1 MDSIRPEQQLQ
12 WRIRSMKRLSTLLA
26 VVAWGLTTMTVLAT
40 PGSGGSAAILADAV
54 FDPIAT
60 SQMAGRESVIQD
72 VTIAPGGHTGWHTH
86 PGGTV
91 ILVESGT
98 FTIYNDACA
107 ATVVAAGRGIV
118 EPGGQ
123 IQLARNEGTDPL
135 VLTVVYFDVTSPDG
149 PIRTD
154 AAAPACAAGAGLP
167 TTAAGSGVTGAIV
180 DRATFAGASTITG
193 ADERRVVVQS
203 ATFAPGGHSGWH
215 SHPGAT
221 VIYVVSGTFSFYS
234 TDCVR
239 QNFAAGQGVVEPG
252 GGVQLARNE
261 GTEPLVLFVVYFD
274 VPLTPAGAFRIDQ
287 PEPATCPGLAPVAAT
302 ATPTA
307 APTTAPT
314 TAPTAA
320 APILP
325 NTSVTTTGD
334 GTIPDTAA
342 FLGVVGSLGLLG
354 ALVAY
359 RRRSVGR

>member
-60 SQMAGRESVIQD
+60 GQMAGRESVIQD
-72 VTIAPGGHTGWHTH
+72 ITIAPGGHTGWHTH

-123 IQLARNEGTDPL
+123 IQLAQNEGTDPL

-167 TTAAGSGVTGAIV
+167 TTAAGSGTTGAIV

-234 TDCVR
+234 ATDCVR

-261 GTEPLVLFVVYFD
+261 GTDPLVLFVVYFD
-274 VPLTPAGAFRIDQ
+274 VPLTPANAFRIDQ
-287 PEPATCPGLAPVAAT
+287 PEPANCTGLAPVAAT

-307 APTTAPT
+307 APTA
-314 TAPTAA
+314 APTATA
-320 APILP
+320 APLP
-325 NTSVTTTGD
+325 NTSAATIGD
-334 GTIPDTAA
+334 STVPGMAA
-342 FLGVVGSLGLLG
+342 FLGAMASIGLLG

-359 RRRSVGR
+359 RRRSVDR

>member
-1 MDSIRPEQQLQ
+1 
-12 WRIRSMKRLSTLLA
+12 MKRLSTLLA

-60 SQMAGRESVIQD
+60 GQMAGRESVIQD
-72 VTIAPGGHTGWHTH
+72 ITIAPGGHTGWHTH

-123 IQLARNEGTDPL
+123 IQLAQNEGTDPL

-167 TTAAGSGVTGAIV
+167 TTAAGSGVTAAIV

-234 TDCVR
+234 ATDCVR

-261 GTEPLVLFVVYFD
+261 GTEQLVLFVVYFD

-287 PEPATCPGLAPVAAT
+287 PEPAGCTGLAAV
-302 ATPTA
+302 PTA
-307 APTTAPT
+307 SPVPTTV
-314 TAPTAA
+314 PTAA
-320 APILP
+320 AVP
-325 NTSVTTTGD
+325 NTAVGRTDASTGA
-334 GTIPDTAA
+334 PLAA
-342 FLGVVGSLGLLG
+342 LVVLG
-354 ALVAY
+354 AIGGLALLRLA
-359 RRRSVGR
+359 RRN